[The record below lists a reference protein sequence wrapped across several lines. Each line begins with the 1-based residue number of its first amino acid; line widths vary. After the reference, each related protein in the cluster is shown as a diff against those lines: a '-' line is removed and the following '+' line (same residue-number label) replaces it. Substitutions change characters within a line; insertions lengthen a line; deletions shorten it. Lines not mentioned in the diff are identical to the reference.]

1 MPDVKTAAI
10 YGDISGNR
18 TIDYACASVIDIY
31 STALVIGCISDNDTI
46 DDGCRAGIPKVNPAA
61 LAGLAAGA
69 GGIVNDNAIGDG
81 GSAVDNVNSAA
92 LIPNPSIGNGKTGY
106 QSVF

>member
-1 MPDVKTAAI
+1 MPDVKTAAV

-18 TIDYACASVIDIY
+18 AIDYTCASVIDIY
-31 STALVIGCISDNDTI
+31 SAALVIGRISDNDTI
-46 DDGCRAGIPKVNPAA
+46 DDGCRAGIPQVNPTA

-69 GGIVNDNAIGDG
+69 GGIVNNNAIGDG
-81 GSAVDNVNSAA
+81 RSAVGNVNCAA
-92 LIPNPSIGNGKTGY
+92 LIPNPSIGNCKTGY